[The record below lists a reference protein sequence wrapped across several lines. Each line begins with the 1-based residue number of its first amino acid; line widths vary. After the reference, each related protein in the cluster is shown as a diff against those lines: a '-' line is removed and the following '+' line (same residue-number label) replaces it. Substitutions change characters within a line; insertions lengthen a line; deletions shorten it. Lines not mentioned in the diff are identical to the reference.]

1 MAGLRQVLYAA
12 DDDGK
17 AFRVSAGTAAAY
29 TSLNQN
35 LLGRQ
40 QVILQDHAGGT
51 WKMQFRL
58 RGQADWVDVGDSVVA
73 FATAGI
79 VTIFVTPELEYR
91 LTGGTSGA
99 NAWVTNVEWI
109 EGD

>member
-35 LLGRQ
+35 LLDRPTRNPG
-40 QVILQDHAGGT
+40 
-51 WKMQFRL
+51 
-58 RGQADWVDVGDSVVA
+58 A
-73 FATAGI
+73 FM
-79 VTIFVTPELEYR
+79 
-91 LTGGTSGA
+91 
-99 NAWVTNVEWI
+99 WCWTNP
-109 EGD
+109 